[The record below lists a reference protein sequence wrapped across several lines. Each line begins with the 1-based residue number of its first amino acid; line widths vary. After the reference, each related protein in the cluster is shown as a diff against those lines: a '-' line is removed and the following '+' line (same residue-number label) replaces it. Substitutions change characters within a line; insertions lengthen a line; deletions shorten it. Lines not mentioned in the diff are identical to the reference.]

1 MPNPV
6 YFEKVSVY
14 LVTVKSP
21 NNWLTSRGPGGLIKR
36 EMSVYSCTFFSFLK
50 AILKYHFKG
59 LFYISGMQ
67 IIIQF
72 WSNFKVGLPETA
84 TILQVIKISI
94 EGGSIK
100 F

>member
-1 MPNPV
+1 MSSIPNFV
-6 YFEKVSVY
+6 YFDKVSVY

-72 WSNFKVGLPETA
+72 
-84 TILQVIKISI
+84 
-94 EGGSIK
+94 
-100 F
+100 